1 MKIGDIVRFKDESKN
16 PATGALMVAST
27 PWKNGDKRLVKLAL
41 LDVRQDSCTS
51 ALIVTKFEKLRGAVV
66 ESEVENTIENVNDVY
81 VEHLRSMISELK
93 NFCDEQ
99 DACKECPIF
108 FKGCKGRFISF

>member
-1 MKIGDIVRFKDESKN
+1 MRALKPGDRVRINNKYGIEKKYEGRIFI
-16 PATGALMVAST
+16 VASE
-27 PWKNGDKRLVKLAL
+27 PWTVGSMQLVKL
-41 LDVRQDSCTS
+41 QG
-51 ALIVTKFEKLRGAVV
+51 ERGAVRV
-66 ESEVENTIENVNDVY
+66 DTIENINDVY
-81 VEHLRSMISELK
+81 VEHLRSIISELI

>member
-1 MKIGDIVRFKDESKN
+1 MRALKPGDRVRINNKYGIEKKYEGRIFI
-16 PATGALMVAST
+16 VASE
-27 PWKNGDKRLVKLAL
+27 PWTVGSMQLVKL
-41 LDVRQDSCTS
+41 QG
-51 ALIVTKFEKLRGAVV
+51 ERGAVRV
-66 ESEVENTIENVNDVY
+66 DTIENINDVY
-81 VEHLRSMISELK
+81 VEHLRSIISELK